1 MCAALPS
8 PGGADVSTQLP
19 SPASDGETEPMDNR
33 ISVRADVVA
42 VQTQPRPTA
51 TPVRVQFADVLAGG
65 AQALVRGAQ
74 AAVNAIPGAP
84 LAAVAVRGSSP
95 GASLAGLGS
104 VRSAVSSVAVG
115 TSPEGP
121 GGTTVAG
128 VGATS
133 VGLGGTPAGGTS
145 DGGLE
150 STMAQ
155 SEQMN
160 LYYLQ
165 VQEEVNAQNRTYTAL
180 SNVLEV
186 EHSTAKSAIG
196 NIH

>member
-1 MCAALPS
+1 
-8 PGGADVSTQLP
+8 
-19 SPASDGETEPMDNR
+19 MDNQ
-33 ISVRADVVA
+33 ISLRADVVTA
-42 VQTQPRPTA
+42 QTQPRPTA
-51 TPVRVQFADVLAGG
+51 TPVRVQFADVLSGG

-74 AAVNAIPGAP
+74 AAVSAIPGAP
-84 LAAVAVRGSSP
+84 LAAVAVRG
-95 GASLAGLGS
+95 GGLGTPVTS
-104 VRSAVSSVAVG
+104 SHLYGIGAAPSVASTLTV
-115 TSPEGP
+115 PEGP
-121 GGTTVAG
+121 GGTGVATLG
-128 VGATS
+128 GMS
-133 VGLGGTPAGGTS
+133 VGLAGASAGASS

-150 STMAQ
+150 NTMAQ

>member
-1 MCAALPS
+1 
-8 PGGADVSTQLP
+8 
-19 SPASDGETEPMDNR
+19 MDNR
-33 ISVRADVVA
+33 ISSRADVVTT
-42 VQTQPRPTA
+42 QTQPRPTA
-51 TPVRVQFADVLAGG
+51 TPARVQFVDVLSGG

-74 AAVNAIPGAP
+74 AAMNAIPGTP
-84 LAAVAVRGSSP
+84 LAAVAVRGSGS
-95 GASLAGLGS
+95 ASSVNPSSGLAALGS
-104 VRSAVSSVAVG
+104 SRSVASAVAVS
-115 TSPEGP
+115 TPEGP
-121 GGTTVAG
+121 GGVPGAG
-128 VGATS
+128 GLVNVGGMS
-133 VGLGGTPAGGTS
+133 IGLGGTGAVTS

-155 SEQMN
+155 AEQMN

>member
-1 MCAALPS
+1 
-8 PGGADVSTQLP
+8 
-19 SPASDGETEPMDNR
+19 MDNR
-33 ISVRADVVA
+33 ISSRADVVT

-74 AAVNAIPGAP
+74 AAVSAIPGAP
-84 LAAVAVRGSSP
+84 LAAVAVRGS
-95 GASLAGLGS
+95 GGLGS
-104 VRSAVSSVAVG
+104 SGTAGSGLSALGNLRSVASAVTVG
-115 TSPEGP
+115 TPEGP
-121 GGTTVAG
+121 GGATSG
-128 VGATS
+128 VGGMSLAGSTS
-133 VGLGGTPAGGTS
+133 GSTS
-145 DGGLE
+145 DGGIE

>member
-1 MCAALPS
+1 
-8 PGGADVSTQLP
+8 
-19 SPASDGETEPMDNR
+19 MDNR
-33 ISVRADVVA
+33 ISLRADVVT

-51 TPVRVQFADVLAGG
+51 TPVRVQFADVLSGG

-74 AAVNAIPGAP
+74 AAVSAIPAGP

-95 GASLAGLGS
+95 GSLAIPSAGALGLGGVGGLRS
-104 VRSAVSSVAVG
+104 VASAVTVG
-115 TSPEGP
+115 TPEGP
-121 GGTTVAG
+121 GGVAG
-128 VGATS
+128 TGLVNVGGMS
-133 VGLGGTPAGGTS
+133 IGLGGAGAAS

-186 EHSTAKSAIG
+186 EHTTAKSAIG

>member
-1 MCAALPS
+1 
-8 PGGADVSTQLP
+8 
-19 SPASDGETEPMDNR
+19 MDNR
-33 ISVRADVVA
+33 ISRADVVA

-74 AAVNAIPGAP
+74 AAVSAIPGAP
-84 LAAVAVRGSSP
+84 LAAVAVRGGGTTMAV
-95 GASLAGLGS
+95 GATGTGLSGLGS
-104 VRSAVSSVAVG
+104 FRSVASAVTVG
-115 TSPEGP
+115 TPEGP
-121 GGTTVAG
+121 GGATGGTGLAG
-128 VGATS
+128 VGAMG
-133 VGLGGTPAGGTS
+133 VGPGGASTGTPS
-145 DGGLE
+145 DGGIE

>member
-1 MCAALPS
+1 
-8 PGGADVSTQLP
+8 
-19 SPASDGETEPMDNR
+19 MDNR
-33 ISVRADVVA
+33 ISSRADVVT

-51 TPVRVQFADVLAGG
+51 TPARVQFAEVLSGG

-74 AAVNAIPGAP
+74 AAVSAIPGAP
-84 LAAVAVRGSSP
+84 LAAVAVRGGGPGSSANSTP
-95 GASLAGLGS
+95 ALAGLGS
-104 VRSAVSSVAVG
+104 LRSIASSVAVG
-115 TSPEGP
+115 MPEGP
-121 GGTTVAG
+121 GGVAG
-128 VGATS
+128 ATGLVNVGGMS
-133 VGLGGTPAGGTS
+133 VGLGGTGVGATS

>member
-1 MCAALPS
+1 
-8 PGGADVSTQLP
+8 
-19 SPASDGETEPMDNR
+19 MDNT
-33 ISVRADVVA
+33 ISVSSTSRADVVA

-74 AAVNAIPGAP
+74 AAVSAIPGAP
-84 LAAVAVRGSSP
+84 LVAVAVRGGGSSAAGG
-95 GASLAGLGS
+95 GALSGLGGLRS
-104 VRSAVSSVAVG
+104 VASSVTVG
-115 TSPEGP
+115 TPEGP
-121 GGTTVAG
+121 GGTTAGAGLGPSLVGVGGTSAG
-128 VGATS
+128 VGGASTGS
-133 VGLGGTPAGGTS
+133 TS

>member
-1 MCAALPS
+1 M
-8 PGGADVSTQLP
+8 
-19 SPASDGETEPMDNR
+19 
-33 ISVRADVVA
+33 
-42 VQTQPRPTA
+42 
-51 TPVRVQFADVLAGG
+51 
-65 AQALVRGAQ
+65 
-74 AAVNAIPGAP
+74 
-84 LAAVAVRGSSP
+84 
-95 GASLAGLGS
+95 
-104 VRSAVSSVAVG
+104 
-115 TSPEGP
+115 
-121 GGTTVAG
+121 
-128 VGATS
+128 S
-133 VGLGGTPAGGTS
+133 VGLGSTSTSSTSS

>member
-1 MCAALPS
+1 
-8 PGGADVSTQLP
+8 
-19 SPASDGETEPMDNR
+19 MDNR
-33 ISVRADVVA
+33 ISARADVVA

-74 AAVNAIPGAP
+74 AAVSAIPGVP
-84 LAAVAVRGSSP
+84 LAAVAVRGGSP
-95 GASLAGLGS
+95 A
-104 VRSAVSSVAVG
+104 VAVAA
-115 TSPEGP
+115 TPEGP
-121 GGTTVAG
+121 GGTSPAG
-128 VGATS
+128 VVGVGPT
-133 VGLGGTPAGGTS
+133 GLGVGGAPGGAS

-165 VQEEVNAQNRTYTAL
+165 VQEEVNAQNRTYMAL

-186 EHSTAKSAIG
+186 EHSTAKSAIS

>member
-1 MCAALPS
+1 MDNTIS
-8 PGGADVSTQLP
+8 VSTT
-19 SPASDGETEPMDNR
+19 S
-33 ISVRADVVA
+33 RADVVA

-74 AAVNAIPGAP
+74 AAVSVIPGAP
-84 LAAVAVRGSSP
+84 LAAVAVRGGGSSAAG
-95 GASLAGLGS
+95 GALSGLGGLRS
-104 VRSAVSSVAVG
+104 VASSVTVG
-115 TSPEGP
+115 TPEGP
-121 GGTTVAG
+121 GGTTAGAGLGASLVGVGGTSAG
-128 VGATS
+128 VGGASTGS
-133 VGLGGTPAGGTS
+133 TS

>member
-1 MCAALPS
+1 
-8 PGGADVSTQLP
+8 
-19 SPASDGETEPMDNR
+19 MDNL
-33 ISVRADVVA
+33 ISSSRADVVS
-42 VQTQPRPTA
+42 VQTQPRPTP

-65 AQALVRGAQ
+65 AQALVQGAQ
-74 AAVNAIPGAP
+74 AVVSAIPGAP
-84 LAAVAVRGSSP
+84 LAAVALRGGGLGSTTP
-95 GASLAGLGS
+95 ASGSGGGLTSLGGAGLGGVTPS
-104 VRSAVSSVAVG
+104 LVSSASVA
-115 TSPEGP
+115 TPEGP
-121 GGTTVAG
+121 GGVSAG
-128 VGATS
+128 AGLGNLGAAA
-133 VGLGGTPAGGTS
+133 LGGTSTGSGTTA

-165 VQEEVNAQNRTYTAL
+165 VQEQVNAQNRTYTAL

>member
-1 MCAALPS
+1 
-8 PGGADVSTQLP
+8 
-19 SPASDGETEPMDNR
+19 MDNR
-33 ISVRADVVA
+33 ISSRADVVA

-51 TPVRVQFADVLAGG
+51 TPARVRFADVLAGG

-84 LAAVAVRGSSP
+84 LAAVAVRGGGRASSANP
-95 GASLAGLGS
+95 SSGVADLGS
-104 VRSAVSSVAVG
+104 LRSAVTLA
-115 TSPEGP
+115 TPEGP
-121 GGTTVAG
+121 GGV
-128 VGATS
+128 VGGSALVNVGGMS
-133 VGLGGTPAGGTS
+133 VGLGGVSAGGIS

>member
-1 MCAALPS
+1 
-8 PGGADVSTQLP
+8 
-19 SPASDGETEPMDNR
+19 MDNT
-33 ISVRADVVA
+33 ISVSSTSRADVVA

-51 TPVRVQFADVLAGG
+51 TPMRVQFADVLAGG

-74 AAVNAIPGAP
+74 AAVSAIPGAP
-84 LAAVAVRGSSP
+84 LAAVAVRGGGSSAA
-95 GASLAGLGS
+95 GGTLSGLGGLRS
-104 VRSAVSSVAVG
+104 VASSVSVG
-115 TSPEGP
+115 MPEGP
-121 GGTTVAG
+121 GGTTAGAGLGASLVGVGGTSAG
-128 VGATS
+128 VGGASTGS
-133 VGLGGTPAGGTS
+133 TS

>member
-1 MCAALPS
+1 
-8 PGGADVSTQLP
+8 
-19 SPASDGETEPMDNR
+19 MDNR
-33 ISVRADVVA
+33 ISARPDVIA

-74 AAVNAIPGAP
+74 AAVNAIPGMP
-84 LAAVAVRGSSP
+84 LAAVAVRGGGPSPP
-95 GASLAGLGS
+95 GAPGTDLSGLGG
-104 VRSAVSSVAVG
+104 VRSIASAVTVG
-115 TSPEGP
+115 TPEGP
-121 GGTTVAG
+121 GGTSLA
-128 VGATS
+128 
-133 VGLGGTPAGGTS
+133 GLGGVGGMSVGVGGTATGSPS

>member
-1 MCAALPS
+1 
-8 PGGADVSTQLP
+8 
-19 SPASDGETEPMDNR
+19 MDNR
-33 ISVRADVVA
+33 ISSRADVIA

-51 TPVRVQFADVLAGG
+51 TPVRVHFADVLAGG

-84 LAAVAVRGSSP
+84 LAAVAVRG
-95 GASLAGLGS
+95 GAPA
-104 VRSAVSSVAVG
+104 VAVG
-115 TSPEGP
+115 ATPEGP
-121 GGTTVAG
+121 GGTTPANLVG
-128 VGATS
+128 VGGTNGTS
-133 VGLGGTPAGGTS
+133 TS